1 MRLYRVL
8 DHLEDALL
16 ADWMDTLPSSLAVN
30 FECGQ
35 WTSAEWYSQMPQG
48 DILSACFR
56 IFS

>member
-35 WTSAEWYSQMPQG
+35 WTFGGMV
-48 DILSACFR
+48 
-56 IFS
+56 